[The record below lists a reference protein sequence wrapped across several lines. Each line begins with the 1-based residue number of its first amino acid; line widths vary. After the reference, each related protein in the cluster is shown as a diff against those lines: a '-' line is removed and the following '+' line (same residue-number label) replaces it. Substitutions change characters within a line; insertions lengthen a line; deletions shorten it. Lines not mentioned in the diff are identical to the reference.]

1 MLFKEDI
8 LAMLEAILFVS
19 HEPLSFEKLVEVLV
33 IEAEELKDIILE
45 YQSLLNLPG
54 RGIELVNVAGGY
66 KLMTKGSFHELV
78 EKVIRPQGGQLTR
91 AALETL
97 AIIAYKQPVT
107 RSEIEEIRGVS
118 IDSMIYKL
126 LDKELIVEVGRKD
139 VPGHPNLY
147 GTTDR
152 FLMQLGLNGLDEL
165 PELSDI
171 GSNDIT
177 QEELDF
183 NNQGLAIDIERIDET
198 N

>member
-19 HEPLSFEKLVEVLV
+19 HEPLSFEKLVEVLG
-33 IEAEELKDIILE
+33 IEVEELKDIILE

>member
-8 LAMLEAILFVS
+8 LAMLEAVLFVS
-19 HEPLSFEKLVEVLV
+19 HEPLSFDKLLEVLG
-33 IEAEELKDIILE
+33 ITNDELKDIINE
-45 YQSLLNLPG
+45 YQISLNLPG
-54 RGIELVNVAGGY
+54 RGVELVNVAGGY

-78 EKVIRPQGGQLTR
+78 EKVIKPQGGQLSR

-107 RSEIEEIRGVS
+107 RSEIEDIRGVS

-152 FLMQLGLNGLDEL
+152 FLMQLGLNSLDEL
-165 PELSDI
+165 PELTDI
-171 GSNDIT
+171 QANEIT
-177 QEELDF
+177 QDELDF
-183 NNQGLAIDIERIDET
+183 NNQSLAIDIERKDET

>member
-8 LAMLEAILFVS
+8 LAMLEAVLFVS
-19 HEPLSFEKLVEVLV
+19 HEPLSFDKLIEVLGV
-33 IEAEELKDIILE
+33 DSDELKEIINE
-45 YQSLLNLPG
+45 YQSSLELPG
-54 RGIELVNVAGGY
+54 RGVELVNVAGGY
-66 KLMTKGSFHELV
+66 KLMTKGSFHDLV
-78 EKVIRPQGGQLTR
+78 EKVIKPQGGQLSR

-107 RSEIEEIRGVS
+107 RSEIEDIRGVS

-126 LDKELIVEVGRKD
+126 LDKELIVEIGRKD

-152 FLMQLGLNGLDEL
+152 FLMQLGLNSLDEL
-165 PELSDI
+165 PELAEI
-171 GSNDIT
+171 GSNEIT

-183 NNQGLAIDIERIDET
+183 NNQGMAIDIERIDET

>member
-8 LAMLEAILFVS
+8 LAMLEAVLFVS
-19 HEPLSFEKLVEVLV
+19 HEPLSLDKLIEVLG
-33 IEAEELKDIILE
+33 IESDELKEIINE
-45 YQSLLNLPG
+45 YQATLNLPG
-54 RGIELVNVAGGY
+54 RGVELVNVAGGY

-78 EKVIRPQGGQLTR
+78 EKVIKPQGGQLSR

-107 RSEIEEIRGVS
+107 RSEIEDIRGVS

-147 GTTDR
+147 GTTER
-152 FLMQLGLNGLDEL
+152 FLMQLGLNSLEEL
-165 PELSDI
+165 PELADI
-171 GSNDIT
+171 PVNEIT
-177 QEELDF
+177 QDELDF

>member
-8 LAMLEAILFVS
+8 LAMLEAVLFVS
-19 HEPLSFEKLVEVLV
+19 HEPLSFDKLVEVLG
-33 IEAEELKDIILE
+33 IETEELKEIISE

-54 RGIELVNVAGGY
+54 RGVELVNVAGGY
-66 KLMTKGSFHELV
+66 KLMTKGTFHELV

-107 RSEIEEIRGVS
+107 RSEIEDIRGVS

-152 FLMQLGLNGLDEL
+152 FLMQLGLNSLDEL
-165 PELSDI
+165 PELADVTTSEISQD
-171 GSNDIT
+171 
-177 QEELDF
+177 ELDF
-183 NNQGLAIDIERIDET
+183 NNQGLVIDIERINET

>member
-19 HEPLSFEKLVEVLV
+19 HEPLSFEKLVEVLG
-33 IEAEELKDIILE
+33 IEDEELKDIILE

-78 EKVIRPQGGQLTR
+78 EKVIRPQGGQLTK

>member
-8 LAMLEAILFVS
+8 LAMLEALLFVS
-19 HEPLSFEKLVEVLV
+19 HEPLSFEKLVEVLGV
-33 IEAEELKDIILE
+33 EAEELKDIIIE
-45 YQSLLNLPG
+45 YQSMLNLPG
-54 RGIELVNVAGGY
+54 RGVELVNVAGGY

-97 AIIAYKQPVT
+97 AIVAYKQPVT

-126 LDKELIVEVGRKD
+126 LDKELIEEVGRKE

-152 FLMQLGLNGLDEL
+152 FLMQLGLNSLDEL
-165 PELSDI
+165 PELTELPINEISQD
-171 GSNDIT
+171 
-177 QEELDF
+177 ELDF
-183 NNQGLAIDIERIDET
+183 NNQGLVVDIERIDEA

>member
-8 LAMLEAILFVS
+8 LAMLEAVLFVS
-19 HEPLSFEKLVEVLV
+19 HEPLSFDKLIEVLGV
-33 IEAEELKDIILE
+33 EKEELEEILGE
-45 YQSLLNLPG
+45 YRDSLQLPG
-54 RGIELVNVAGGY
+54 RGVELVNVAGGY

-107 RSEIEEIRGVS
+107 RSEIEDIRGVS

-126 LDKELIVEVGRKD
+126 LEKELIVEVGRKD

-152 FLMQLGLNGLDEL
+152 FLMQLGLNSLDEL
-165 PELSDI
+165 PILAEIPVNEIS
-171 GSNDIT
+171 

-183 NNQGLAIDIERIDET
+183 NNQGLAIDIVSVDE
-198 N
+198 NR

>member
-8 LAMLEAILFVS
+8 LAMLEAVLFVS
-19 HEPLSFEKLVEVLV
+19 HEPLSFDKLVEVLG
-33 IEAEELKDIILE
+33 IETEELKEIISE

-54 RGIELVNVAGGY
+54 RGVELVNVAGGY
-66 KLMTKGSFHELV
+66 KLMTKGTFHELV

-107 RSEIEEIRGVS
+107 RSEIEDIRGVS

-152 FLMQLGLNGLDEL
+152 FLMQLGLNSLDEL
-165 PELSDI
+165 PELADVPTSEISQD
-171 GSNDIT
+171 
-177 QEELDF
+177 ELDF
-183 NNQGLAIDIERIDET
+183 NNQGLVIDIERINET

>member
-8 LAMLEAILFVS
+8 LAMLEALLFVS
-19 HEPLSFEKLVEVLV
+19 HEPLSFEKLVEVLGV
-33 IEAEELKDIILE
+33 EAEELKDIIIE
-45 YQSLLNLPG
+45 YQSMLNLPG
-54 RGIELVNVAGGY
+54 RGVELVNVAGGY

-97 AIIAYKQPVT
+97 AIVAYKQPVT

-126 LDKELIVEVGRKD
+126 LDKELIEEVGRKE

-152 FLMQLGLNGLDEL
+152 FLMQLGLNSLDEL
-165 PELSDI
+165 PELTELPINEISQD
-171 GSNDIT
+171 
-177 QEELDF
+177 ELDF
-183 NNQGLAIDIERIDET
+183 NNQGLVVDIERIDET

>member
-19 HEPLSFEKLVEVLV
+19 HEPLSFEKLVEVLG

>member
-8 LAMLEAILFVS
+8 LAMLEAVLFVS
-19 HEPLSFEKLVEVLV
+19 HEPLSLDKLIEVLG
-33 IEAEELKDIILE
+33 IEKEELQETISE
-45 YQSLLNLPG
+45 YQASLNLPG
-54 RGIELVNVAGGY
+54 RGVELVNVAGGY

-107 RSEIEEIRGVS
+107 RSEIEDIRGVS

-126 LDKELIVEVGRKD
+126 LEKELIVEVGRKE

-152 FLMQLGLNGLDEL
+152 FLMQLGLNSLDEL
-165 PELSDI
+165 PELAEIPVNEIS
-171 GSNDIT
+171 

-183 NNQGLAIDIERIDET
+183 NNQGLAIDIVSVDE
-198 N
+198 NR

>member
-19 HEPLSFEKLVEVLV
+19 HEPLSFEKLVEVLG
-33 IEAEELKDIILE
+33 IEVEELKDIILE

-54 RGIELVNVAGGY
+54 RGIDLVNVAGGY

>member
-8 LAMLEAILFVS
+8 LAMLEAVLFVS
-19 HEPLSFEKLVEVLV
+19 HEPLSFDKLVEVLGV
-33 IEAEELKDIILE
+33 ESDDLKEIIDE
-45 YQSLLNLPG
+45 YQSMLNLPG
-54 RGIELVNVAGGY
+54 RGVDLVNVAGGY

-78 EKVIRPQGGQLTR
+78 EKVIKPQGGQLSR

-107 RSEIEEIRGVS
+107 RSEIEDIRGVS

-152 FLMQLGLNGLDEL
+152 FLMQLGLNSLDEL
-165 PELSDI
+165 PELADI
-171 GSNDIT
+171 PVNEIT
-177 QEELDF
+177 QDELDF
-183 NNQGLAIDIERIDET
+183 NNQGLSIDIERIDET

>member
-8 LAMLEAILFVS
+8 LAMLEAVLFVS
-19 HEPLSFEKLVEVLV
+19 HEPLSLDKLIDVLGIDSV
-33 IEAEELKDIILE
+33 ELKEIINE
-45 YQSLLNLPG
+45 YQASLNLSE
-54 RGIELVNVAGGY
+54 RGVELVNVAGGY

-78 EKVIRPQGGQLTR
+78 EKVIKPQGGQLSR

-107 RSEIEEIRGVS
+107 RSEIEDIRGVN

-152 FLMQLGLNGLDEL
+152 FLMQLGLNSLDEL

-171 GSNDIT
+171 PVNEIT
-177 QEELDF
+177 QDELDF

>member
-19 HEPLSFEKLVEVLV
+19 HEPLSLDRLIEVLG
-33 IEAEELKDIILE
+33 IESSELKEIINE
-45 YQSLLNLPG
+45 YQASLNLPG
-54 RGIELVNVAGGY
+54 RGVELVNVAGGY

-78 EKVIRPQGGQLTR
+78 EKVIKPQGGQLSR

-152 FLMQLGLNGLDEL
+152 FLMQLGLNSLDEL
-165 PELSDI
+165 PDLAEI
-171 GSNDIT
+171 PVNEIT
-177 QEELDF
+177 QDELDF
-183 NNQGLAIDIERIDET
+183 NNQGLAIDIERVDET

>member
-8 LAMLEAILFVS
+8 LAMLEAVLFVS
-19 HEPLSFEKLVEVLV
+19 HEPLSFDKLVEVLG
-33 IEAEELKDIILE
+33 IETEELKEIISE

-54 RGIELVNVAGGY
+54 RGVELVNVAGGY
-66 KLMTKGSFHELV
+66 KLMTKGIFHELV

-107 RSEIEEIRGVS
+107 RSEIEDIRGVS

-152 FLMQLGLNGLDEL
+152 FLMQLGLNSLDEL
-165 PELSDI
+165 PELADVTTSEISQD
-171 GSNDIT
+171 
-177 QEELDF
+177 ELDF
-183 NNQGLAIDIERIDET
+183 NNQGLVIDIERINET

>member
-19 HEPLSFEKLVEVLV
+19 HEPLSFDKLVEVLG

-152 FLMQLGLNGLDEL
+152 FLMQLGLNSLEEL
-165 PELSDI
+165 PELAEIPINEISQD
-171 GSNDIT
+171 
-177 QEELDF
+177 ELDF
-183 NNQGLAIDIERIDET
+183 NNQGLVIDIERIDGT

>member
-8 LAMLEAILFVS
+8 SAMLEAVLFVS
-19 HEPLSFEKLVEVLV
+19 HEPLSFDKLIEVIGVEK
-33 IEAEELKDIILE
+33 EELEEILGE
-45 YQSLLNLPG
+45 YRDSLQLPG
-54 RGIELVNVAGGY
+54 RGVELVNVAGGY

-107 RSEIEEIRGVS
+107 RSEIEDIRGVS

-126 LDKELIVEVGRKD
+126 LEKELIVEVGRKD

-152 FLMQLGLNGLDEL
+152 FLMQLGLNSLDEL
-165 PELSDI
+165 PLLAEIPVNEIS
-171 GSNDIT
+171 

-183 NNQGLAIDIERIDET
+183 NNQGLAIDIVSVDE
-198 N
+198 NR

>member
-8 LAMLEAILFVS
+8 LAMLEAVLFVS
-19 HEPLSFEKLVEVLV
+19 HEPLSFDKLVEVLG
-33 IEAEELKDIILE
+33 IESNELKEIISE
-45 YQSLLNLPG
+45 YQTNLNLPG

-107 RSEIEEIRGVS
+107 RSEIEDIRGVS

-126 LDKELIVEVGRKD
+126 LDKELIVEVGRKE

-152 FLMQLGLNGLDEL
+152 FLMQLGLNSLDEL
-165 PELSDI
+165 PELADI
-171 GSNDIT
+171 PVNEIT
-177 QEELDF
+177 QDELDF
-183 NNQGLAIDIERIDET
+183 NNQGLAIDIEKINET